1 MSYSWWEGFRKR
13 HPDIVLRKPEPLSHT
28 RLNCT
33 QPAVLVRYFELLGHT
48 LDKSNLHHH
57 PSQIFNMEDTGVPL
71 APKAPFIV
79 SYRGAKHPSCT
90 SGNKGQI
97 TVLSCCSAS
106 GYCIPPFV
114 IFDRKTLS
122 PALTY
127 GEVPGTMYGLSQSG
141 WINSDLFQLWF
152 QNHFLAHV
160 PSARP
165 LLLIMDGHSSPYN
178 LDCIRMAAEENV
190 VLFCPPP
197 NTTHKTQPLD
207 KGCFAPLKSYW
218 RAACHKYMKDNTQHH
233 FSELF
238 AQAWM
243 KGMTMTNIISGF
255 KTTGIYPFN
264 PQALLPPDKPI
275 ANSPIFK
282 QTSLSFIP
290 LISPFPKRYESHK
303 VTDESFTDD
312 KIARYKRRVEEGYDL
327 FDERYE
333 NWKRSNAWKMFE

>member
-1 MSYSWWEGFRKR
+1 
-13 HPDIVLRKPEPLSHT
+13 
-28 RLNCT
+28 
-33 QPAVLVRYFELLGHT
+33 
-48 LDKSNLHHH
+48 
-57 PSQIFNMEDTGVPL
+57 
-71 APKAPFIV
+71 
-79 SYRGAKHPSCT
+79 
-90 SGNKGQI
+90 
-97 TVLSCCSAS
+97 
-106 GYCIPPFV
+106 
-114 IFDRKTLS
+114 
-122 PALTY
+122 
-127 GEVPGTMYGLSQSG
+127 
-141 WINSDLFQLWF
+141 
-152 QNHFLAHV
+152 
-160 PSARP
+160 
-165 LLLIMDGHSSPYN
+165 
-178 LDCIRMAAEENV
+178 
-190 VLFCPPP
+190 
-197 NTTHKTQPLD
+197 
-207 KGCFAPLKSYW
+207 
-218 RAACHKYMKDNTQHH
+218 MKDNTQYH

-333 NWKRSNAWKMFE
+333 KWIRLNGKCLSRDDDVENISILSSEDTLDNEDDHPVVTRNTNLHRCILQQPLFITKHQRETKASAHVLTSEQCIKVLEEKEQKRRRQLNSKRKGD